1 MPKPDT
7 QPGRAPDG
15 LADYIARLT
24 RPGRDRRTMT
34 VRAVS
39 ESEAMDLILAAV
51 QTGTWQGWQISDVMT
66 VAEAI
71 ARREGR
77 R

>member
-7 QPGRAPDG
+7 QPERAPDG
-15 LADYIARLT
+15 LTDYIARLT
-24 RPGRDRRTMT
+24 RPGRDMRTMT
-34 VRAVS
+34 VRAAS
-39 ESEAMDLILAAV
+39 EPEAMDLILAAV